1 MGKAQCEL
9 CSFYVYDEEY
19 AEYICDISMDQ
30 DEMERIHLK
39 KHSECPYFHIADD
52 YSIVRK
58 QN

>member
-1 MGKAQCEL
+1 MAKAQCDL
-9 CSFYVYDEEY
+9 CSFYVYNDEL

-30 DEMERIHLK
+30 DEMERIHSQK
-39 KHSECPYFHIADD
+39 YSACPYFHLGDD